1 MRTHQ
6 SRFTALQDLF
16 RGRSLTSKLL
26 LTTISTGMVVAL
38 LLGYLQSREL
48 HETFQNQ
55 LNTELAIQ
63 AENDRAQFDNYVQEV
78 RFASKIIVSHN
89 NFSDYVSHHLRKE
102 KRPVL
107 HYDLPPPWLPE
118 RSLLRA
124 FLHTR
129 YALLLDNNNQ
139 VREVYYHHL
148 SSDRAQLPARLL
160 HPSPLLRKLSH
171 NQSYMTEMDGMPYI
185 LAAQTLVQDNH
196 TLATLLLASPIDSR
210 FLSATTK
217 EHGGSTIMAL
227 LDLKSGLI
235 VASSDPAHIPENSD
249 ITYLNKHYLMIGKS
263 FFDYGASDL
272 QTQFTSFL
280 STDRADQMAA
290 TLLDKNRDQR
300 LLLVATLVLIS
311 TLLMMWVSRRV
322 RKLSD
327 KVNHTAAELFGS
339 TSHSESGGDE
349 LQRLERDFIHFRDE
363 ISAARK
369 RIEVQT
375 EETLALS
382 QQVAEGKQRARELWS
397 LQSVTETLEV
407 GIILDSHEGLISFN
421 PLMERFAEECHGIEP
436 FLLDEAYDKDERQL
450 TDIYE
455 NPRYF
460 EIKRHHALG
469 PRGLLVRDITVQ
481 RQAEEE
487 RQVFASFPAQNP
499 NPILRVSEQ
508 GEILYANIASQ
519 PLLDRYGLNI
529 GDPVPAEWAGALK
542 ESMNSGQKEFEVAVD
557 KQVFGF
563 VPAFIDGSSFF
574 YLYGHDISERKHAE
588 EELLLSAAVTNNV
601 LDAIM
606 ITDHRGTIIN
616 INPAF
621 ERITGYLRE
630 EIIDHEPSIIHS
642 RRHDET
648 FFQQLWQS
656 LYENGQW
663 EGEMWNRRKDGEVF
677 PCIARVSAIRNQQ
690 GQILNFVYVFTD
702 ISERK
707 EYEEKLTHM
716 AYFDAL
722 TRLPNRI
729 LFLDRLNQSLH
740 LASRNR
746 EKLAVLFIDLDG
758 FKQVND
764 QLGHNI
770 GDQLLQEVAGRL
782 LKSVRDSDTVSRL
795 AGDEFAIILHEI
807 SDQATV
813 EQLAHKI
820 LTTLSQPFMLEG
832 NEANISGSI
841 GIALYPGDSNQA
853 EGLLKRADEAMYQ
866 AKHMG
871 KNSFFFADSMP
882 AELE

>member
-1 MRTHQ
+1 ML
-6 SRFTALQDLF
+6 ALHDLL

-26 LTTISTGMVVAL
+26 LATISTGLIVAL
-38 LLGYLQSREL
+38 LLGYMQSREL
-48 HETFQNQ
+48 HKTFQNQ
-55 LNTELAIQ
+55 LNNELSIQ

-89 NFSDYVSHHLRKE
+89 NFIEYVSHHLSTE
-102 KRPVL
+102 KQPVL

-129 YALLLDNNNQ
+129 YALLLDSHNQ
-139 VREVYYHHL
+139 VREIYYHYHH
-148 SSDRAQLPARLL
+148 SDRAILPAQLL

-171 NQSYMTEMDGMPYI
+171 NQSYMTEMDGKPYI
-185 LAAQTLVQDNH
+185 LATQSLVQDNH
-196 TLATLLLASPIDSR
+196 TVATLLLASPIDSR

-217 EHGGSTIMAL
+217 QHDGSTIMAL
-227 LDLKSGLI
+227 LDLKSGHI
-235 VASSDPAHIPENSD
+235 VASSDPAHLPVNSSV
-249 ITYLNKHYLMIGKS
+249 TELNQHYLMIGKS

-272 QTQFTSFL
+272 QLQFTSFL
-280 STDRADQMAA
+280 STARAEQMAA
-290 TLLDKNRDQR
+290 ILLDKSRNQR

-327 KVNHTAAELFGS
+327 KVNHTAADLFGV
-339 TSHSESGGDE
+339 TRHYESHGDE
-349 LQRLERDFIHFRDE
+349 LQRLERDFNHFRDE
-363 ISAARK
+363 ITTARK
-369 RIEVQT
+369 RIELQSKEALT
-375 EETLALS
+375 LS

-407 GIILDSHEGLISFN
+407 GIILDSREGLSAFN
-421 PLMERFAEECHGIEP
+421 PLMERFAEECEGIEP
-436 FLLDEAYDKDERQL
+436 FLLDEVCDKDERQL
-450 TDIYE
+450 IDIHKT
-455 NPRYF
+455 PRYF

-469 PRGLLVRDITVQ
+469 PRGLLVRDITAQ

-487 RQVFASFPAQNP
+487 RRVFASFPAQSP
-499 NPILRVSEQ
+499 NPVLRVSQQ
-508 GEILYANIASQ
+508 GEILYANIVSQ
-519 PLLDRYGLNI
+519 PLLDRYGLTI
-529 GDPVPAEWAGALK
+529 GDPLPDEWADALK
-542 ESMNSGQKEFEVAVD
+542 ESMNSGRKEFEVPLD
-557 KQVFGF
+557 KQVYGF
-563 VPAFIDGSSFF
+563 VPASIDGSSFF

-606 ITDHRGTIIN
+606 ITDHRGTIVN
-616 INPAF
+616 VNPAF
-621 ERITGYLRE
+621 ERVTGYLRE
-630 EIIDHEPSIIHS
+630 EVIGHEPSILHS
-642 RRHDET
+642 RRHNET
-648 FFQQLWQS
+648 FLKEQWQS

-690 GQILNFVYVFTD
+690 GHILNFVSVFTD

-758 FKQVND
+758 FKEVND
-764 QLGHNI
+764 KLGHNM
-770 GDQLLQEVAGRL
+770 GDMLLQEVAERL

-795 AGDEFAIILHEI
+795 AGDEFAIILHELP
-807 SDQATV
+807 DQATV
-813 EQLAHKI
+813 EHLTKKI

-832 NEANISGSI
+832 NESNISGSI
-841 GIALYPGDSNQA
+841 GIALYPNDSELA

-866 AKHMG
+866 AKRMG
-871 KNSFFFADSMP
+871 KNRFFFAERMP
-882 AELE
+882 AKQE